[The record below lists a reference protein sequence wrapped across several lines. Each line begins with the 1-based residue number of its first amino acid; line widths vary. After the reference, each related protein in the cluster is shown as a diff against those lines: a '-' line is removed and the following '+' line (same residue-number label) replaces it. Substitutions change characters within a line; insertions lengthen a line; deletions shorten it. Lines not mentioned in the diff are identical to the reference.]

1 MKFISDLIEQW
12 SCPFPCTRFYK
23 GCMIHSD
30 QFSAAEADGTAFVS
44 PQNRRTAIHSSEQQH
59 SADPRRFDWREPGTE
74 AAVAAS
80 IGSMTRGYFSN
91 CTVTPRVDTLSHIY
105 I

>member
-44 PQNRRTAIHSSEQQH
+44 PQSSSVLLIHSALTGVSL
-59 SADPRRFDWREPGTE
+59 ARKL
-74 AAVAAS
+74 
-80 IGSMTRGYFSN
+80 
-91 CTVTPRVDTLSHIY
+91 LSQLA
-105 I
+105 